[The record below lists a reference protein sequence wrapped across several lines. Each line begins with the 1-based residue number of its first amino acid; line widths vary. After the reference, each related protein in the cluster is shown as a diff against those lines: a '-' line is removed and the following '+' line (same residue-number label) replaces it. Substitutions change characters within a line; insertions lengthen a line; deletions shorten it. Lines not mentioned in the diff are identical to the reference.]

1 MNRAKERFLEKIAK
15 HREKK
20 KILSTLL
27 LEFLCLV
34 PSDYFIEDILLSLFL
49 LLLSTPSGLHLKR
62 YSSFLYFPAM
72 SDNYTNTRKLL
83 NVVAAL

>member
-15 HREKK
+15 YREKK
-20 KILSTLL
+20 KILSALL

-34 PSDYFIEDILLSLFL
+34 PSDCFIEDILLSLFL
-49 LLLSTPSGLHLKR
+49 LLLSPPSGLHLKR
-62 YSSFLYFPAM
+62 YSFLYFPAM